1 MTRVSG
7 PTGPGSL
14 QWSAGAARIPMVHP
28 DSRTAEHGVAKQR
41 ILIADDEPDIR
52 HLLRTRLELEGFSV
66 LEACDGLEAVRV
78 AQDEA
83 PDLIVLDVMMPQ
95 LDGVEVCN
103 RLRASFTTRHIPVIM
118 LTARA
123 GRDDKLS
130 GLTRGA
136 NDYVTKPFELNELM
150 QRIRNTLD
158 WSSQQRSASPLTGL
172 PGNHSINTEIRRR
185 LAEGKPFALL
195 QIDVDHFKSFNDY
208 YGYGRGDEAIQL
220 LARILSE
227 SVYRSGDREGF
238 VGHIGGDD
246 FVVLSSC
253 EASEPLGEAILEW
266 FNTAAKD
273 LYDEEDR
280 ARGFVE
286 VLNRR
291 HDTERFPLMSL
302 TIALVST
309 DRVPVTHLAQLI
321 DIAQELKA
329 HGKGIP
335 GSVMVGERRRR
346 DPPAESQQRV
356 A

>member
-1 MTRVSG
+1 MWPPEAS
-7 PTGPGSL
+7 PGSFPRN
-14 QWSAGAARIPMVHP
+14 ARE
-28 DSRTAEHGVAKQR
+28 SGLEKQR
-41 ILIADDEPDIR
+41 ILIADDERDIR
-52 HLLRTRLELEGFSV
+52 SVLRTRLELEGFNV
-66 LEACDGLEAVRV
+66 IEACDGAEAVRM
-78 AQDEA
+78 AQDES
-83 PDLIVLDVMMPQ
+83 PDLIVLDVMMPL
-95 LDGVEVCN
+95 LDGVEVCD

-118 LTARA
+118 VTAKAAANDR
-123 GRDDKLS
+123 LS
-130 GLTRGA
+130 GLKKGA
-136 NDYVTKPFELNELM
+136 NDYITKPFDQAELM
-150 QRIRNTLD
+150 QRVRNALE
-158 WSSQQRSASPLTGL
+158 WSHQQRSASPLTGL
-172 PGNHSINTEIRRR
+172 PGNHSINAEIRRR
-185 LAEGKPFALL
+185 LSDGRPFALL
-195 QIDVDHFKSFNDY
+195 QVDIDHFKAFNDY

-227 SVYRSGDREGF
+227 SVYRIGDAEGF

-246 FVVLSSC
+246 FVVLCSC
-253 EASEPLGEAILEW
+253 DASEPLGESIIDW
-266 FNTAAKD
+266 FNTAAND

-280 ARGFVE
+280 TRGHVE

-291 HDTERFPLMSL
+291 HVVERFPLMSL

-346 DPPAESQQRV
+346 EPPEQQRV

>member
-1 MTRVSG
+1 
-7 PTGPGSL
+7 L
-14 QWSAGAARIPMVHP
+14 
-28 DSRTAEHGVAKQR
+28 AKQR
-41 ILIADDEPDIR
+41 ILIADDEKDIR
-52 HLLRTRLELEGFSV
+52 AVLRTRLEFEGYTV
-66 LEACDGLEAVRV
+66 LEAVDGLDAVRV
-78 AQDEA
+78 AQEES
-83 PDLIVLDVMMPQ
+83 PDLIVLDVMMPH

-118 LTARA
+118 VTARA
-123 GRDDKLS
+123 SKDDKLS
-130 GLTRGA
+130 GLERGA
-136 NDYVTKPFELNELM
+136 NDYVTKPFEMGELL
-150 QRIRNTLD
+150 QRVRNTLD

-172 PGNHSINTEIRRR
+172 PGNHSINAEIRRR
-185 LAEGKPFALL
+185 LAEGHPFALL
-195 QIDVDHFKSFNDY
+195 QVDVDHFKAFNDY

-227 SVYRSGDREGF
+227 SVYRSGDPEGF

-246 FVVLSSC
+246 FVVLCSC
-253 EASEPLGEAILEW
+253 DASEALGEAILEW
-266 FNTAAKD
+266 FNGAALD

-280 ARGFVE
+280 ARGQVE

-291 HDTERFPLMSL
+291 HEVERFPLMSL

-309 DRVPVTHLAQLI
+309 DRIPVTHLAQLI

-335 GSVMVGERRRR
+335 GSVMVGERRRC
-346 DPPAESQQRV
+346 DPPDARQRV

>member
-1 MTRVSG
+1 VAYRS
-7 PTGPGSL
+7 
-14 QWSAGAARIPMVHP
+14 Q
-28 DSRTAEHGVAKQR
+28 RTESGVANQR
-41 ILIADDEPDIR
+41 ILIADDERDIR
-52 HLLRTRLELEGFSV
+52 ALLRTKLELEGYQV
-66 LEACDGLEAVRV
+66 IEACDGDEAVRM

-83 PDLIVLDVMMPQ
+83 PELIVLDVMMPGM
-95 LDGVEVCN
+95 DGVEVCN

-118 LTARA
+118 VTAKA
-123 GRDDKLS
+123 NLDDRLN
-130 GLTRGA
+130 GLKKGA
-136 NDYVTKPFELNELM
+136 NDYVTKPFDLKELM
-150 QRIRNTLD
+150 QRVRNTLE

-172 PGNHSINTEIRRR
+172 PGNHSINAEIRRR
-185 LAEGKPFALL
+185 LSEEHPFALL
-195 QIDVDHFKSFNDY
+195 QVDVDHFKAFNDY

-227 SVYRSGDREGF
+227 SVYRSGDRTGF

-246 FVVLSSC
+246 FVVLCSC
-253 EASEPLGEAILEW
+253 ESAEALGEAILEW
-266 FNTAAKD
+266 FNTAASD
-273 LYDEEDR
+273 MYDAEDR
-280 ARGFVE
+280 SRGFVE

-291 HDTERFPLMSL
+291 HVVERFPLMSL

-321 DIAQELKA
+321 DVAQELKA

-346 DPPAESQQRV
+346 QDPPSDGQQRV

>member
-1 MTRVSG
+1 
-7 PTGPGSL
+7 L
-14 QWSAGAARIPMVHP
+14 
-28 DSRTAEHGVAKQR
+28 AKQR
-41 ILIADDEPDIR
+41 ILIADDEQDIR
-52 HLLRTRLELEGFSV
+52 LVLRMRLELEGYSV
-66 LEACDGLEAVRV
+66 LEAVDGLEAVRM
-78 AQDEA
+78 AQEQA

-123 GRDDKLS
+123 ARDDKLS
-130 GLTRGA
+130 GLSRGA
-136 NDYVTKPFELNELM
+136 NDYVTKPFEMVELI
-150 QRIRNTLD
+150 QRVRNTLD

-185 LAEGKPFALL
+185 LGEGQPFALL
-195 QIDVDHFKSFNDY
+195 QVDVDHFKSFNDY

-220 LARILSE
+220 LGRILSE
-227 SVYRSGDREGF
+227 SVYRSGDPEGF

-246 FVVLSSC
+246 FVVLCSC
-253 EASEPLGEAILEW
+253 EASEALGEAILDW
-266 FNTAAKD
+266 FNTAALD

-280 ARGFVE
+280 ARGQIE

-291 HDTERFPLMSL
+291 HEAERFPLMSL

-346 DPPAESQQRV
+346 DPPDSQQKV

>member
-1 MTRVSG
+1 M
-7 PTGPGSL
+7 
-14 QWSAGAARIPMVHP
+14 AN
-28 DSRTAEHGVAKQR
+28 QR
-41 ILIADDEPDIR
+41 ILIADDERDIR
-52 HLLRTRLELEGFSV
+52 QVLRTRLEFEGYQV
-66 LEACDGLEAVRV
+66 IEACDGAEAVRM

-83 PDLIVLDVMMPQ
+83 PDLIVLDVMMPVY
-95 LDGVEVCN
+95 DGVEVCN

-118 LTARA
+118 VTARA
-123 GRDDKLS
+123 HRDDKLS
-130 GLTRGA
+130 GLAKGA
-136 NDYVTKPFELNELM
+136 NDYVTKPFEMNELM
-150 QRIRNTLD
+150 QRVRNTLE

-172 PGNHSINTEIRRR
+172 PGNHSINAEIRRR
-185 LAEGKPFALL
+185 LGESVPFALL
-195 QIDVDHFKSFNDY
+195 QIDVDHFKAFNDY

-227 SVYRSGDREGF
+227 SVYRSGDRDGF

-246 FVVLSSC
+246 FVVLCGSESA
-253 EASEPLGEAILEW
+253 EALGEAILDW
-266 FNTAAKD
+266 FNTAASD
-273 LYDEEDR
+273 LYDPEDR
-280 ARGFVE
+280 TRGYVE

-291 HDTERFPLMSL
+291 HVVERFPLMSL
-302 TIALVST
+302 TIALVNT

-346 DPPAESQQRV
+346 LEPPADTQQRV

>member
-1 MTRVSG
+1 
-7 PTGPGSL
+7 
-14 QWSAGAARIPMVHP
+14 
-28 DSRTAEHGVAKQR
+28 VANQR

-52 HLLRTRLELEGFSV
+52 LVLRTRLELDGFTV
-66 LEACDGLEAVRV
+66 LEASDGAEAVRM
-78 AQDEA
+78 AQDEK
-83 PDLIVLDVMMPQ
+83 PDLIVLDVMMPEM
-95 LDGVEVCN
+95 DGVEVCN
-103 RLRASFTTRHIPVIM
+103 RLRASFDTRNIPVIM

-123 GRDDKLS
+123 GRDDKMS
-130 GLTRGA
+130 GLTKGA
-136 NDYVTKPFELNELM
+136 NDYITKPFDLQELS
-150 QRIRNTLD
+150 QRVRNTLD
-158 WSSQQRSASPLTGL
+158 WSRQQRSASPLTGL
-172 PGNHSINTEIRRR
+172 PGNHSINDEIRRR
-185 LAEGKPFALL
+185 LAEQRSFALL
-195 QIDVDHFKSFNDY
+195 QIDIDHFKAFNDY

-227 SVYRSGDREGF
+227 SVAQLGEDEGF

-253 EASEPLGEAILEW
+253 DAAEPIGEEIIES
-266 FNTAAKD
+266 FNTAALG

-280 ARGFVE
+280 SRGHVD

-291 HDTERFPLMSL
+291 HVVERFPLMSL

-346 DPPAESQQRV
+346 QDPPQNQKV

>member
-1 MTRVSG
+1 M
-7 PTGPGSL
+7 
-14 QWSAGAARIPMVHP
+14 AN
-28 DSRTAEHGVAKQR
+28 QR

-52 HLLRTRLELEGFSV
+52 LVLRTHLEFEGFQV
-66 LEACDGLEAVRV
+66 MEACDGAEAVRM
-78 AQDEA
+78 AQDES
-83 PDLIVLDVMMPQ
+83 PDLIVLDVMMPE

-118 LTARA
+118 VTARA
-123 GRDDKLS
+123 HRDDKLN
-130 GLTRGA
+130 GLAKGA
-136 NDYVTKPFELNELM
+136 NDYVTKPFDMKELT
-150 QRIRNTLD
+150 QRVRNTLE
-158 WSSQQRSASPLTGL
+158 WSSQQRSANPLTGL
-172 PGNHSINTEIRRR
+172 PGNHSINAEIRRR
-185 LAEGKPFALL
+185 LAEGIPFALL
-195 QIDVDHFKSFNDY
+195 QIDVDHFKAFNDY

-220 LARILSE
+220 LSRILSE
-227 SVYRSGDREGF
+227 SVYRCGDPDGF

-246 FVVLSSC
+246 FVVLCGCESS
-253 EASEPLGEAILEW
+253 ESLGESIIEW
-266 FNTAAKD
+266 FNTAAND
-273 LYDEEDR
+273 LYDSEDR
-280 ARGFVE
+280 SRGYVE

-291 HDTERFPLMSL
+291 HVVERFPLMSL

-346 DPPAESQQRV
+346 QEPPADTQSKV

>member
-1 MTRVSG
+1 MADDWGESPGVRPTRRIRAVSPCG
-7 PTGPGSL
+7 VTG
-14 QWSAGAARIPMVHP
+14 H
-28 DSRTAEHGVAKQR
+28 RTESELANQR
-41 ILIADDEPDIR
+41 ILIVDDERDIR
-52 HLLRTRLELEGFSV
+52 HLLRTNLELEGFQV
-66 LEACDGLEAVRV
+66 IEASDGAEAVRM

-83 PDLIVLDVMMPQ
+83 PDLIMLDVMMPEM
-95 LDGVEVCN
+95 DGIEVCN
-103 RLRASFTTRHIPVIM
+103 RLRASFSTRHIPVIM

-123 GRDDKLS
+123 HRDSRLI
-130 GLTRGA
+130 GLEKGA
-136 NDYVTKPFELNELM
+136 NDYITKPWDSRELM
-150 QRIRNTLD
+150 QRVRNTLE

-172 PGNHSINTEIRRR
+172 PGNHSINAEIRRR
-185 LAEGKPFALL
+185 LGEEHPFALL
-195 QIDVDHFKSFNDY
+195 QIDVDHFKAFNDY

-227 SVYRSGDREGF
+227 SLYRSGDRSGF

-246 FVVLSSC
+246 FVVLCSC
-253 EASEPLGEAILEW
+253 DSAEALGEAILEW
-266 FNTAAKD
+266 FNTAASD
-273 LYDEEDR
+273 LYDAEDR
-280 ARGFVE
+280 SRGFVE

-291 HDTERFPLMSL
+291 HVVERFPLMSL

-321 DIAQELKA
+321 DVAQELKA

-346 DPPAESQQRV
+346 QDPPADTQSRV

>member
-1 MTRVSG
+1 M
-7 PTGPGSL
+7 
-14 QWSAGAARIPMVHP
+14 
-28 DSRTAEHGVAKQR
+28 AKQR
-41 ILIADDEPDIR
+41 ILIADDERDIR
-52 HLLRTRLELEGFSV
+52 LVLRTRLEFEGFHV
-66 LEACDGLEAVRV
+66 VEACDGAEAVRM
-78 AQDEA
+78 AQDEV
-83 PDLIVLDVMMPQ
+83 PDLIVLDVMMPE

-118 LTARA
+118 VTARA
-123 GRDDKLS
+123 GRDDKLN
-130 GLTRGA
+130 GLTQGA
-136 NDYVTKPFELNELM
+136 NDYVTKPFEMNELV
-150 QRIRNTLD
+150 QRVRNTLE

-172 PGNHSINTEIRRR
+172 PGNHSINAEIRRR
-185 LAEGKPFALL
+185 LTEETSFALL
-195 QIDVDHFKSFNDY
+195 QIDVDHFKAFNDY

-227 SVYRSGDREGF
+227 SVYRAGGRTGF

-246 FVVLSSC
+246 FVVLCDPDSA
-253 EASEPLGEAILEW
+253 ETIGEAILEW
-266 FNTAAKD
+266 FNTAAAD
-273 LYDEEDR
+273 LYDPEDR

-291 HDTERFPLMSL
+291 HVVERFPLMSL

-346 DPPAESQQRV
+346 QDPPSDSQQKV

>member
-1 MTRVSG
+1 M
-7 PTGPGSL
+7 
-14 QWSAGAARIPMVHP
+14 AN
-28 DSRTAEHGVAKQR
+28 QR

-52 HLLRTRLELEGFSV
+52 LVLRTRLELDGFTV
-66 LEACDGLEAVRV
+66 LEASDGAEAVRM
-78 AQDEA
+78 AQDEK
-83 PDLIVLDVMMPQ
+83 PDLIVLDVMMPEM
-95 LDGVEVCN
+95 DGVEVCN
-103 RLRASFTTRHIPVIM
+103 RLRASFDTRNIPVIM

-123 GRDDKLS
+123 GRDDKMS
-130 GLTRGA
+130 GLTKGA
-136 NDYVTKPFELNELM
+136 NDYITKPFDLQELS
-150 QRIRNTLD
+150 QRVRNTLD
-158 WSSQQRSASPLTGL
+158 WSRQQRSASPLTGL
-172 PGNHSINTEIRRR
+172 PGNHSINDEIRRR
-185 LAEGKPFALL
+185 LAEQRSFALL
-195 QIDVDHFKSFNDY
+195 QIDIDHFKAFNDY

-227 SVYRSGDREGF
+227 SVAQLGEDEGF

-253 EASEPLGEAILEW
+253 DAAEPIGEEIIES
-266 FNTAAKD
+266 FNTAALG

-280 ARGFVE
+280 SRGHVD

-291 HDTERFPLMSL
+291 HVVERFPLMSL

-346 DPPAESQQRV
+346 QDPPQNQKV

>member
-1 MTRVSG
+1 
-7 PTGPGSL
+7 
-14 QWSAGAARIPMVHP
+14 
-28 DSRTAEHGVAKQR
+28 VANQR

-52 HLLRTRLELEGFSV
+52 LVLRTRLELDGFTV
-66 LEACDGLEAVRV
+66 LEASDGAEAVRM
-78 AQDEA
+78 AQDEK
-83 PDLIVLDVMMPQ
+83 PDLIVLDVMMPEM
-95 LDGVEVCN
+95 DGVEVCN
-103 RLRASFTTRHIPVIM
+103 RLRASFDTRNIPVIM

-123 GRDDKLS
+123 GRDDKMS
-130 GLTRGA
+130 GLTKGA
-136 NDYVTKPFELNELM
+136 NDYITKPFDLQELS
-150 QRIRNTLD
+150 QRVRNTLD
-158 WSSQQRSASPLTGL
+158 WSRQQRSASPLTGL
-172 PGNHSINTEIRRR
+172 PGNHSINDEIRRR
-185 LAEGKPFALL
+185 LAEQRSFALL
-195 QIDVDHFKSFNDY
+195 QIDIDHFKAFNDY

-227 SVYRSGDREGF
+227 SVAQLGEGEGF

-253 EASEPLGEAILEW
+253 DAAEPIGEEIIES
-266 FNTAAKD
+266 FNTAALG

-280 ARGFVE
+280 SRGHVD

-291 HDTERFPLMSL
+291 HVVERFPLMSL

-346 DPPAESQQRV
+346 QDPGQNQKV

>member
-1 MTRVSG
+1 M
-7 PTGPGSL
+7 
-14 QWSAGAARIPMVHP
+14 
-28 DSRTAEHGVAKQR
+28 AKQR
-41 ILIADDEPDIR
+41 ILIADDERDIR
-52 HLLRTRLELEGFSV
+52 LVLRTRFELEGFQV
-66 LEACDGLEAVRV
+66 VEACDGAEAVRM

-83 PDLIVLDVMMPQ
+83 PDLIVLDVMMPE

-118 LTARA
+118 VTARA
-123 GRDDKLS
+123 GRNDKLN
-130 GLTRGA
+130 GLTQGA
-136 NDYVTKPFELNELM
+136 NDYVTKPFEMNELV
-150 QRIRNTLD
+150 QRVRNTLE

-172 PGNHSINTEIRRR
+172 PGNHSINAEIRRR
-185 LAEGKPFALL
+185 LAEETPFALL
-195 QIDVDHFKSFNDY
+195 QIDVDHFKAFNDY

-227 SVYRSGDREGF
+227 SVYRVGGRTGF

-246 FVVLSSC
+246 FVVLCDPDSA
-253 EASEPLGEAILEW
+253 EVIGEAILEW
-266 FNTAAKD
+266 FNTAAAD
-273 LYDEEDR
+273 LYDPEDR
-280 ARGFVE
+280 SRGFVE

-291 HDTERFPLMSL
+291 HVVERFPLMSL

-346 DPPAESQQRV
+346 QDPPTDSQQKV